1 MTSGKKI
8 ALIAVPVVA
17 VAVAIAAVFALPST
31 GDSTDVQGCDA
42 IERRVNTILVTL
54 GGSTDETRNATNV
67 LVDEY
72 CKRTQLVE
80 EIGAMKNPAI
90 GLVAYGCDAG
100 SGRLGDGG
108 LQQSLR
114 PYATIY
120 CDNAF
125 VAIFEQ
131 SESLLTEADDFRDY
145 ILGRLEGGQGDPEG
159 NGSNNATSTVNLEEV
174 EAKFQEISALAN
186 QAKSLLRSDKYYDAA
201 KAYDSATKLLD
212 ELAST
217 DIG

>member
-17 VAVAIAAVFALPST
+17 IAVAIAAVFALPST
-31 GDSTDVQGCDA
+31 GGNTEVQGCDA

-114 PYATIY
+114 AHATTY

-145 ILGRLEGGQGDPEG
+145 ILGRLEGGQGDPG
-159 NGSNNATSTVNLEEV
+159 DGSNNATSTVNLEEV

-186 QAKSLLRSDKYYDAA
+186 QAKSLLRSDRYYDAA

>member
-31 GDSTDVQGCDA
+31 GDSADIRGCDA

-80 EIGAMKNPAI
+80 EIGAMKSPAI

-100 SGRLGDGG
+100 SGRLGDEGF
-108 LQQSLR
+108 QQSLR

-125 VAIFEQ
+125 VTIFEQ
-131 SESLLTEADDFRDY
+131 SESLLAEADDFRDE
-145 ILGRLEGGQGDPEG
+145 ILVELEGGHGDPEG
-159 NGSNNATSTVNLEEV
+159 EAGNNATSTVNLEEV

-186 QAKSLLRSDKYYDAA
+186 QAKTLLRSDKYYDAA